1 MDLKSFDAEHVPALL
16 RTAFAVESEESPRV
30 TLFSNFES
38 DYCKLFRFETR
49 RRQIKMTCLHIVRAD
64 LPAISNSRLPIH
76 LQTAF
81 HEVMGGEQ
89 TKRTNAVCE
98 TNQLKSGSH
107 SFGSHLHCSGS
118 SASP

>member
-16 RTAFAVESEESPRV
+16 RTAFAAESEKSPRV

-49 RRQIKMTCLHIVRAD
+49 CRQIEMTCLHIVRAD
-64 LPAISNSRLPIH
+64 RPAISNSRLPIH

-89 TKRTNAVCE
+89 TKEQTPFVKRT
-98 TNQLKSGSH
+98 S
-107 SFGSHLHCSGS
+107 
-118 SASP
+118 

>member
-1 MDLKSFDAEHVPALL
+1 MVLKSFDAEHVPALL
-16 RTAFAVESEESPRV
+16 QTAFTAESEKSPRV

-38 DYCKLFRFETR
+38 DYCKLFRFETGC
-49 RRQIKMTCLHIVRAD
+49 RQIEMTCLHIARAD
-64 LPAISNSRLPIH
+64 RPAISNSRFPIH

-81 HEVMGGEQ
+81 YEVMGGEQ
-89 TKRTNAVCE
+89 TKETNAVCE

>member
-1 MDLKSFDAEHVPALL
+1 MDLKSFDTEHVPALL
-16 RTAFAVESEESPRV
+16 RTAFAAESEKSPRV

-49 RRQIKMTCLHIVRAD
+49 RRQIEITCLHIVRAD
-64 LPAISNSRLPIH
+64 RPAISNSRLPIH

-89 TKRTNAVCE
+89 TKSMRRLCPIDFGFALE
-98 TNQLKSGSH
+98 LLRFR
-107 SFGSHLHCSGS
+107 SFDE
-118 SASP
+118 